1 MSKLAFYVQFIDKIF
16 EEKKTQYF
24 TFSGE
29 ELISSLNLIEYVD
42 IEDKKSNL
50 FLNRIDFICMT
61 DSLKLAM
68 QRESGYKQLKRY
80 LTSECGM
87 SAGIAQHNADKYN
100 EGSRIYNKFPLI
112 VNNCARCHGIDIRD
126 LTLKELSLA
135 INMSWLMRRAVLT
148 KAKKKDIP
156 HDVAVDV
163 DLASVQ
169 QSVDQILASDWYAAA
184 RDNPALVANIMNQI
198 SDRIVRESQYTS

>member
-1 MSKLAFYVQFIDKIF
+1 MDVNTILEIF
-16 EEKKTQYF
+16 EEMKTQYF
-24 TFSGE
+24 TFSGA
-29 ELISSLNLIEYVD
+29 ELITSLNVMEYID
-42 IEDKKSNL
+42 IEDKKRHL
-50 FLNRIDFICMT
+50 FLNRIEFICMAN
-61 DSLKLAM
+61 SLKLAM

-87 SAGIAQHNADKYN
+87 SDAIAQHNADKYN

-135 INMSWLMRRAVLT
+135 INMSWLVRRAVLT
-148 KAKKKDIP
+148 KAKKKAVP
-156 HDVAVDV
+156 RDVAVDI

-169 QSVDQILASDWYAAA
+169 QSVDQILASNWYAAA

-198 SDRIVRESQYTS
+198 SDRVVSDSQYTS

>member
-1 MSKLAFYVQFIDKIF
+1 MDVNTILEVF

-24 TFSGE
+24 TFSGD

-50 FLNRIDFICMT
+50 FLNRIDFICMAN
-61 DSLKLAM
+61 SLKVAM

-87 SAGIAQHNADKYN
+87 SAGIAQHYADKYN

-126 LTLKELSLA
+126 LTLKELS
-135 INMSWLMRRAVLT
+135 
-148 KAKKKDIP
+148 
-156 HDVAVDV
+156 
-163 DLASVQ
+163 
-169 QSVDQILASDWYAAA
+169 SDWYAAA

-198 SDRIVRESQYTS
+198 SDRIVRESQYTC

>member
-1 MSKLAFYVQFIDKIF
+1 MDVNTILDSF

-50 FLNRIDFICMT
+50 FLNRIDFICMAN
-61 DSLKLAM
+61 SLKLAM
-68 QRESGYKQLKRY
+68 QRESDYKQLKRY

-87 SAGIAQHNADKYN
+87 SAGIAQHYADKYN

-112 VNNCARCHGIDIRD
+112 VNNCGTRCHGIDIRD
-126 LTLKELSLA
+126 LTLK
-135 INMSWLMRRAVLT
+135 
-148 KAKKKDIP
+148 
-156 HDVAVDV
+156 
-163 DLASVQ
+163 
-169 QSVDQILASDWYAAA
+169 
-184 RDNPALVANIMNQI
+184 
-198 SDRIVRESQYTS
+198 